1 MKKVEGRTAF
11 ITGGASGIGL
21 SMARSFGRAGM
32 NVVLADIDPEALE
45 TALADLHQRQIKAIG
60 VECDVV
66 SRESMKEA
74 AKKAVAEFGKVH
86 VVCNNAGVGAGG
98 PIEEVRPSDWDWVI
112 DVNLKGV
119 VIGTEVFAPIMREQG
134 EGGHFVNTA
143 SMAGMVSP
151 PGMEPYKIGK
161 AWWRGAGMC

>member
-1 MKKVEGRTAF
+1 MKQVEGRTAF

-45 TALADLHQRQIKAIG
+45 TALADLHQRQIKVIG

-66 SRESMKEA
+66 SRESMQEA

-134 EGGHFVNTA
+134 EGGTL
-143 SMAGMVSP
+143 
-151 PGMEPYKIGK
+151 
-161 AWWRGAGMC
+161 